1 MAEHQQFVS
10 EIEKTWGRW
19 PLPPRWWSY
28 STVQEI
34 EDCPRRWMLRHADYP
49 DIWDRHGYPDRPN
62 LPALT
67 GDVMHGAL
75 ERVIGAMAEAGCEA
89 AATSAA
95 SLVMRQLGGF
105 SAVVTSCIDDRL
117 AAFKDNPRARDRVD
131 GLREAL
137 RGRVPQMRQQVQAI
151 VAMTDLAPN
160 EGAAFRAP
168 STDRRE
174 PLPPG
179 SHPEVELRV
188 PSLGWVGR
196 ADLIRVEDDGCEI
209 TDYKTGARSD
219 RHVEQIQIYALLWNL
234 DSELNPSGSVAKRLT
249 LRYADGD
256 VDIRAP
262 SVHDLRQLEKALV
275 ERTAQALQDLVDRPP
290 LAKPAPETCSG
301 CPVRHL
307 CPEYWVSLDVSPTI
321 GDAPALKP
329 GDLEVRLAGRT
340 GPKSWEGEVVHGP
353 KRKAR
358 VLLRTLSDSA
368 TFPLRGG
375 VRVLD
380 AAIGWDAE
388 SETMVTTMTS
398 WTETYKVRAPGQL
411 IRPESAVNQTG

>member
-1 MAEHQQFVS
+1 
-10 EIEKTWGRW
+10 
-19 PLPPRWWSY
+19 
-28 STVQEI
+28 
-34 EDCPRRWMLRHADYP
+34 
-49 DIWDRHGYPDRPN
+49 
-62 LPALT
+62 
-67 GDVMHGAL
+67 MHSAL

-89 AATSAA
+89 ATTSAA

-117 AAFKDNPRARDRVD
+117 AAFKDNPRARARIEGV
-131 GLREAL
+131 REAL
-137 RGRVPQMRQQVQAI
+137 RGRVPHMRQQVQAI
-151 VAMTDLAPN
+151 VAMTDLAPT
-160 EGAAFRAP
+160 EGAAFGAP
-168 STDRRE
+168 TTDRRE
-174 PLPPG
+174 ALPSG

-234 DSELNPSGSVAKRLT
+234 DADLNPAGSLAKRLT

-256 VDIRAP
+256 VDVRAP
-262 SVHDLRQLEKALV
+262 SLHDLRQLEKALF

-307 CPEYWVSLDVSPTI
+307 CPEYWVSLDMSPTI
-321 GDAPALKP
+321 GDTPALKP

-368 TFPLRGG
+368 TFPLGGG

-380 AAIGWDAE
+380 AALGWDPE

-398 WTETYKVRAPGQL
+398 WTETYKVRAPGQS
-411 IRPESAVNQTG
+411 IRPESSVNQTG